1 MKKALLTAVLILLIV
16 FPALYADEVRV
27 VFAKNRSESPM
38 LPVDSVIGQ
47 LADENS
53 DASVYS
59 LALALREEYSFEWTE
74 THIAEQYR
82 SSLVK
87 LFGTWFSENL
97 PVSEALFSAPYL
109 NNDGT
114 VGVNVRFGT
123 SCMTF
128 LLDGNQIVSMRLL

>member
-27 VFAKNRSESPM
+27 VFPKNRSESPM

-59 LALALREEYSFEWTE
+59 LALALREEYSFGWTE

-114 VGVNVRFGT
+114 VGVNVRIGT